1 MKAFILRRNRI
12 HKCQWDRFILL
23 NKTRLIHRLCLT
35 VCILLTAIILMGC
48 SAKKV
53 ISIGVVGT
61 MSGTQSDLSVSG
73 RRGVEIAVKEINA
86 SGGIMGKKVEL
97 VVKDD
102 KNDPKRSQE
111 IVDEF
116 VNEGVDIVIGNYT
129 SGMLTAAY
137 DIIQQRDIVYV
148 GPTISADSLNGIDD
162 HFIRFIPSTRE
173 QADTIIKDVTKKG
186 YQGFLVVLDEKN
198 KGFSDALLNNFE
210 EQLQRSGGTI
220 EQLISYDQLDTHV
233 FESIQTSIKENKAI
247 DSMFIIGN
255 GTDIAAIAQQLTK
268 EDIHLPTYGP
278 LWSHTSDLIIKG
290 SQAVEGI
297 VVVSG
302 IDMSSN
308 EAKFISFRKTYQELY
323 GEDVTFAAMYSYES
337 MMAIAQAMKESKK
350 SDWESVKNTLIN
362 IQTYSG
368 IQSDYSLD
376 EFGDNKRAYGLDTIL
391 DGEYR
396 RID

>member
-1 MKAFILRRNRI
+1 M
-12 HKCQWDRFILL
+12 
-23 NKTRLIHRLCLT
+23 LI
-35 VCILLTAIILMGC
+35 AIILLGC
-48 SAKKV
+48 SSKKV

-73 RRGVEIAVKEINA
+73 RRGVEIAVKELNA
-86 SGGIMGKKVEL
+86 SGGILGKQVEV

-116 VNEGVDIVIGNYT
+116 VNEGIDIVIGNYT

-233 FESIQTSIKENKAI
+233 FESIKTSIMENKAI

-268 EDIHLPTYGP
+268 EDIHLPIYGP
-278 LWSHTSDLIIKG
+278 LWAHTSDLITKG
-290 SQAVEGI
+290 SHAVEGI

-302 IDMSSN
+302 IDMSSS
-308 EAKFISFRKTYQELY
+308 EAKFISFRQTYKELY